1 MPDDAWLADRFE
13 THRAHLRAVARRML
27 GSASDADDA
36 VQEAWLRLSRADTSE
51 VDNLGGWLTTVVAR
65 ISLDMLRSR
74 ASRREDHS
82 DAELPDGVDMSIGD
96 GPEHQAELADSVG
109 AALVVVLDT
118 LSPSERLAFV
128 LHDLF
133 AVPFDDVGAILH
145 RSPNAAKQLA
155 SRARHKV
162 HGTGPSADT
171 DPARQRL
178 VVDAFLAASRGGD
191 FEALISLLA
200 PDVVLRADAAAVRMG
215 SPEEL
220 RGPAAVAG
228 MFSGRALG
236 AQPAMVDGGVGM
248 VWIVGDRAKVVW
260 DVVIDQG
267 KIVAIDMIAA
277 PDTLGDLDLTV
288 LDG

>member
-13 THRAHLRAVARRML
+13 THRAHLRAVAQRML

-36 VQEAWLRLSRADTSE
+36 AQEAWLRLSRADTSE

-74 ASRREDHS
+74 ASRREDRS
-82 DAELPDGVDMSIGD
+82 DAELPDGVDATIGN

-133 AVPFDDVGAILH
+133 AVPFEEVGAILH

-155 SRARHKV
+155 SRA
-162 HGTGPSADT
+162 P
-171 DPARQRL
+171 
-178 VVDAFLAASRGGD
+178 
-191 FEALISLLA
+191 ELL
-200 PDVVLRADAAAVRMG
+200 G
-215 SPEEL
+215 
-220 RGPAAVAG
+220 
-228 MFSGRALG
+228 
-236 AQPAMVDGGVGM
+236 
-248 VWIVGDRAKVVW
+248 
-260 DVVIDQG
+260 
-267 KIVAIDMIAA
+267 
-277 PDTLGDLDLTV
+277 
-288 LDG
+288 